1 MFSLTIGRIQWK
13 IHESSNP
20 HVNQILMP
28 HSFFDEVPEDKL
40 KHIVDAQQ
48 LHTAYRAAF
57 QEAKRYQGR
66 LNWESANG
74 TEYLVSTRY
83 DYGVRQ
89 RKSLGPR
96 SDHTEEILR
105 FYTERSAACR
115 KLLDA
120 LTAKLEK
127 QVKINRALRLGNVP
141 PPVTK
146 VLAQI
151 ENAGLARKIM
161 TIGTNAMYAYA
172 CAASVTFADSIMATQ
187 DLDLLW
193 DSRSKLRIASP
204 DPKGLLGVIQ
214 RGDPSFMKMEGKPF
228 TLVNNEGYLV
238 DLIKRDEGYQHSE
251 PGQIWANEE
260 DFWAVKVH
268 NMDWLLSAPRF
279 EQIVISTNGGM
290 ATMTTV
296 DPRAFGLFKVWLS
309 EQNTRDAA
317 KRRRDSAQATA
328 IFRLIEEWL
337 PQLSFEDIKTIPE
350 RIRVRARDI

>member
-1 MFSLTIGRIQWK
+1 MFSLTIGRIHWK

-20 HVNQILMP
+20 LENHILMP
-28 HSFFDEVPEDKL
+28 HSLFNEVPEDKL
-40 KHIVDAQQ
+40 KHIIDAQQ

-105 FYTERSAACR
+105 FHTERSAACR
-115 KLLDA
+115 KLLEA

-214 RGDPSFMKMEGKPF
+214 RGDPSFMKIEAS
-228 TLVNNEGYLV
+228 
-238 DLIKRDEGYQHSE
+238 HS
-251 PGQIWANEE
+251 
-260 DFWAVKVH
+260 
-268 NMDWLLSAPRF
+268 R
-279 EQIVISTNGGM
+279 
-290 ATMTTV
+290 
-296 DPRAFGLFKVWLS
+296 
-309 EQNTRDAA
+309 
-317 KRRRDSAQATA
+317 
-328 IFRLIEEWL
+328 
-337 PQLSFEDIKTIPE
+337 
-350 RIRVRARDI
+350 

>member
-1 MFSLTIGRIQWK
+1 
-13 IHESSNP
+13 
-20 HVNQILMP
+20 
-28 HSFFDEVPEDKL
+28 
-40 KHIVDAQQ
+40 
-48 LHTAYRAAF
+48 
-57 QEAKRYQGR
+57 
-66 LNWESANG
+66 
-74 TEYLVSTRY
+74 
-83 DYGVRQ
+83 
-89 RKSLGPR
+89 
-96 SDHTEEILR
+96 
-105 FYTERSAACR
+105 
-115 KLLDA
+115 
-120 LTAKLEK
+120 
-127 QVKINRALRLGNVP
+127 
-141 PPVTK
+141 
-146 VLAQI
+146 
-151 ENAGLARKIM
+151 M

-214 RGDPSFMKMEGKPF
+214 RGDPSFMKIEGKPF
-228 TLVNNEGYLV
+228 TLVNNEGYQV

-309 EQNTRDAA
+309 EQNARCRQTQTGFRSGDCHLSTD
-317 KRRRDSAQATA
+317 RRMASTTF
-328 IFRLIEEWL
+328 FRRHQDDTGTN
-337 PQLSFEDIKTIPE
+337 PGP
-350 RIRVRARDI
+350 RARHLSLKPT

>member
-1 MFSLTIGRIQWK
+1 MFSLTIGRIHWK

-20 HVNQILMP
+20 LENHILMP
-28 HSFFDEVPEDKL
+28 HSLFNEVPEDKL
-40 KHIVDAQQ
+40 KHIIDAQQ

-105 FYTERSAACR
+105 FHTERSAACR
-115 KLLDA
+115 KLLEA

-151 ENAGLARKIM
+151 ENAGLARK
-161 TIGTNAMYAYA
+161 
-172 CAASVTFADSIMATQ
+172 S
-187 DLDLLW
+187 
-193 DSRSKLRIASP
+193 
-204 DPKGLLGVIQ
+204 
-214 RGDPSFMKMEGKPF
+214 
-228 TLVNNEGYLV
+228 
-238 DLIKRDEGYQHSE
+238 
-251 PGQIWANEE
+251 
-260 DFWAVKVH
+260 
-268 NMDWLLSAPRF
+268 
-279 EQIVISTNGGM
+279 
-290 ATMTTV
+290 
-296 DPRAFGLFKVWLS
+296 
-309 EQNTRDAA
+309 
-317 KRRRDSAQATA
+317 
-328 IFRLIEEWL
+328 
-337 PQLSFEDIKTIPE
+337 
-350 RIRVRARDI
+350 